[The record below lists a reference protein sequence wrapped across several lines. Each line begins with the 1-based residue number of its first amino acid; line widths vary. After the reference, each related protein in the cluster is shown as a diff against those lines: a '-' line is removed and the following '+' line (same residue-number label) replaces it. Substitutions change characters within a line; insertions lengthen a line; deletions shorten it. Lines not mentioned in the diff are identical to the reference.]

1 MNLASALAGNFMD
14 VVQYNLVGVSVDNNH
29 CVAIMTCLQEDPYAV
44 TIDELCNIMTNSS
57 IGDELDRYAAV
68 NSMFLEMDY
77 EENLDVSYQGY
88 IETMKNTSWSSL
100 GGECMFC

>member
-1 MNLASALAGNFMD
+1 
-14 VVQYNLVGVSVDNNH
+14 
-29 CVAIMTCLQEDPYAV
+29 
-44 TIDELCNIMTNSS
+44 MTNSS

-88 IETMKNTSWSSL
+88 IEIMKNTSWSSL